1 MQFQTVSA
9 KKKLFK
15 MKHLHWGMQVNVEK
29 ETPIGGIPGGWPW
42 RPGQVM
48 GKSRCTDTFTL
59 LTAVRHDRMTTP
71 PAPILR
77 TLPNGVRLLALPMP
91 HVQSACVGVFLRVGS
106 RDETPAT
113 NGISHVLEHMAFKGT
128 TTRSVQAINLDAERL
143 GADVNAYTGK
153 DSTGYFMSGL
163 GEHARQLLGMTADI
177 VLHGTFPEA
186 ELQRELEVIRQE
198 AIEYDEDPADS
209 CSDLLDRAIW
219 GAHPM
224 GMPVIGTVENIEGFT
239 RDDLVRHV
247 RRHYVADNTVVAAA
261 GHIDV
266 DAWMR
271 LAEELFTTM
280 PASADGFRAH
290 PPAPAAYAGQ
300 AVARRFT
307 QVSQVFLNIAYP
319 LTPTCPGGMPSQR
332 WRLAAAL
339 AANLFGGGMSAPLVD
354 TVRERLGLAYTAD
367 ASLDSG
373 DNWLNFV
380 VHAVT
385 TPDKVEA
392 LVRATGELLH
402 AQTAAIDPIHLERA
416 KNQLTVSH
424 VRAGER
430 PFATMERAVE
440 ELWASGTVTPL
451 AETMALIDDIR
462 AEEVRSVFARMLA
475 CAPALSI
482 TGKGVSARSARQLA
496 ASLTAGVLQTS

>member
-1 MQFQTVSA
+1 MA
-9 KKKLFK
+9 KPS
-15 MKHLHWGMQVNVEK
+15 
-29 ETPIGGIPGGWPW
+29 T
-42 RPGQVM
+42 
-48 GKSRCTDTFTL
+48 
-59 LTAVRHDRMTTP
+59 
-71 PAPILR
+71 PILR

-91 HVQSACVGVFLRVGS
+91 HVRSASVGVFLRVGS

-153 DSTGYFMSGL
+153 ESTGYFMTGL

-177 VLHGTFPEA
+177 VLHSTFPEI
-186 ELQRELEVIRQE
+186 ELQREREVIRQE
-198 AIEYDEDPADS
+198 AIEYDEDPEDS
-209 CSDLLDRAIW
+209 SSDLLDRAIW
-219 GAHPM
+219 GLDPM

-247 RRHYVADNTVVAAA
+247 RQHYVANNTVVAAA
-261 GHIDV
+261 GHFDV
-266 DAWMR
+266 DAWMS
-271 LAEELFTTM
+271 LAEDLFMAM
-280 PASADGFRAH
+280 PASADGSGSH
-290 PPAPAAYAGQ
+290 PPVPAAYAGQ
-300 AVARRFT
+300 AMARRFT

-319 LTPTCPGGMPSQR
+319 LTPTGPDGMPSQR

-339 AANLFGGGMSAPLVD
+339 AANLFGGGMSSPLID

-367 ASLDSG
+367 ATLDAG
-373 DNWLNFV
+373 DIWLNFV

-385 TPDKVEA
+385 TPDKIEA
-392 LVRATGELLH
+392 LVQATGELLH
-402 AQTAAIDPIHLERA
+402 AQTATIDPIHLERA

-424 VRAGER
+424 VRASER

-451 AETMALIDDIR
+451 AGTMALIDDIR
-462 AEEVRSVFARMLA
+462 PEEVRDIFARMLA
-475 CAPALSI
+475 HPPALSI
-482 TGKGVSARSARQLA
+482 TGKGVSAKSARQLA
-496 ASLTAGVLQTS
+496 ASLAASVRQTP

>member
-1 MQFQTVSA
+1 MDNAT
-9 KKKLFK
+9 
-15 MKHLHWGMQVNVEK
+15 
-29 ETPIGGIPGGWPW
+29 
-42 RPGQVM
+42 
-48 GKSRCTDTFTL
+48 
-59 LTAVRHDRMTTP
+59 
-71 PAPILR
+71 PILR

-91 HVQSACVGVFLRVGS
+91 HVRSVSVGVFLRVGS

-153 DSTGYFMSGL
+153 DSTGYFMTGL
-163 GEHARQLLGMTADI
+163 GEHVQQLLGMTADI
-177 VLHGTFPEA
+177 VLHSTFPEI

-198 AIEYDEDPADS
+198 AIEYDEDPDDS
-209 CSDLLDRAIW
+209 SNDLLDRAIW

-247 RRHYVADNTVVAAA
+247 QQHYVGENTVVVAA
-261 GHIDV
+261 GHFDV

-271 LAEELFTTM
+271 LAEELFTAM
-280 PASADGFRAH
+280 PASADSARPH
-290 PPAPAAYAGQ
+290 PPVPATYAGQ

-319 LTPTCPGGMPSQR
+319 LMPTGPDGMPLQR
-332 WRLAAAL
+332 LRLTAAL

-367 ASLDSG
+367 ANLDSG

-392 LVRATGELLH
+392 LVQATGELLH
-402 AQTAAIDPIHLERA
+402 AQTASIDPVHLERA
-416 KNQLTVSH
+416 KNQLTVSY
-424 VRAGER
+424 VRASER
-430 PFATMERAVE
+430 PFAMMERAVE
-440 ELWASGTVTPL
+440 ELWASGTVTVL

-462 AEEVRSVFARMLA
+462 SEEVRDVFARMLA
-475 CAPALSI
+475 HAPALSI
-482 TGKGVSARSARQLA
+482 TGKGVSAKAARLLAGSLA
-496 ASLTAGVLQTS
+496 ASVLQEP